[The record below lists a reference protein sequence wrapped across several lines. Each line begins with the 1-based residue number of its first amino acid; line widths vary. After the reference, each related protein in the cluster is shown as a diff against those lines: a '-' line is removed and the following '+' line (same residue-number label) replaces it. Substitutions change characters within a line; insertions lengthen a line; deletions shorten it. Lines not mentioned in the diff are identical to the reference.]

1 MNVFKKIAMYTTRI
15 FTGDILSD
23 LKVGRYLP
31 EILYTVLMTALY
43 IIIGIAID
51 ATLIQVEDNKKKI
64 EELEIE
70 YSVKMHTYS
79 AQRKLEN
86 IEKNLSEKNIDIAFP
101 RKPANKVE

>member
-31 EILYTVLMTALY
+31 EILYSVLVTALY

-64 EELEIE
+64 EELKIE
-70 YSVKMHTYS
+70 HSVK
-79 AQRKLEN
+79 
-86 IEKNLSEKNIDIAFP
+86 
-101 RKPANKVE
+101 

>member
-43 IIIGIAID
+43 IIIGITID

-64 EELEIE
+64 EELKIE
-70 YSVKMHTYS
+70 HSVKMHTFS

-86 IEKNLSEKNIDIAFP
+86 IEKNLNEKNIDIAFP
-101 RKPANKVE
+101 CKPANKVE